1 MRVHKILRHY
11 NIGLTTLNE
20 YLQMVGLDQVDIN
33 CNISDHDFKLVCNL
47 IESNNSIQHKENS
60 NAQNPSINLTSM

>member
-47 IESNNSIQHKENS
+47 IDSNNSIQRE
-60 NAQNPSINLTSM
+60 L